1 MSHLRCASASPTRR
15 SPALSPELL
24 PPGYDQIAQGEAGLM
39 SLTGPGPDEP
49 TKVGVPIGD
58 ILAGMYGAYGV
69 VTALHERH
77 ATGRGRVVRTSLLAS
92 LVGVHTFQGTRQSI
106 AGEVPRAIGNH
117 HAAIA
122 PYGLFGTA
130 DAPVQVA
137 VGSESLWRRFAP
149 AVGLDA
155 EDPRFASNE
164 SRVAHRDDLVAEIE
178 TVSPPRAASTGW
190 VAWTRRGCPPAR
202 SGPSTTS
209 MPGSRPAPRAS

>member
-1 MSHLRCASASPTRR
+1 MK
-15 SPALSPELL
+15 
-24 PPGYDQIAQGEAGLM
+24 
-39 SLTGPGPDEP
+39 P

-69 VTALHERH
+69 VAALHERH
-77 ATGRGRVVRTSLLAS
+77 VTGRGRVVRTSLLAS
-92 LVGVHTFQGTRQSI
+92 LVGVHAFQGTRQSI

-122 PYGLFGTA
+122 PYGLFRTA

-149 AVGLDA
+149 AVGLDV

-164 SRVAHRDDLVAEIE
+164 SRVAHRDDLIAEIE
-178 TVSPPRAASTGW
+178 TVFTTEGSEHWLGRLDAAGVPAGKVRTLDD
-190 VAWTRRGCPPAR
+190 VYAW
-202 SGPSTTS
+202 
-209 MPGSRPAPRAS
+209 SRPVLRAS